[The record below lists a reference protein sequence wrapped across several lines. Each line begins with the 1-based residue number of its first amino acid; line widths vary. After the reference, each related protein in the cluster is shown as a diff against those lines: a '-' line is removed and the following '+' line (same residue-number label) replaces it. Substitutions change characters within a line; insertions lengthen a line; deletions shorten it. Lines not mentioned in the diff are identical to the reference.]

1 MLRRSGTI
9 DDLWDQCN
17 SFQSFIIEPVD
28 ANSTGKPF
36 TLGTWQLVGRLKVTD
51 IKSTST
57 NNIDALDKTLAS
69 TVIVEETNNNKENVV
84 INMKKLPEMVQ
95 SVTGNNIHFNTMI
108 LIIILISIL
117 ILILIL
123 IPISL

>member
-17 SFQSFIIEPVD
+17 SFQSFVIEPVD
-28 ANSTGKPF
+28 ANSTGKPC
-36 TLGTWQLVGRLKVTD
+36 TLGTWQLVGRLKVAD

-57 NNIDALDKTLAS
+57 NNIEALDKTVAA
-69 TVIVEETNNNKENVV
+69 TVLVEETNNNNNNNNKENVV

-95 SVTGNNIHFNTMI
+95 SVTGTNIPFNTK
-108 LIIILISIL
+108 IIIIITLIS
-117 ILILIL
+117 
-123 IPISL
+123 S